1 MNEALLKLDKVS
13 AFYGNLKAVD
23 EVDLAIRPG
32 ELMCVIGPNGAGK
45 TSLLKA
51 ISRTLTTVSGT
62 VTFLGQ
68 PTNRASAQ
76 QLVSKGLIH
85 VPEGR
90 QVFAM
95 MSVEENLRV
104 GGYARRDQDLGSDL
118 ETVFNL
124 FPRLRERRSQM
135 AISLSGGEQQ
145 MLAIGRALMG
155 RPKVL
160 MLDEPSMGLAPV
172 IIKEIYK
179 EIRRLKETG
188 ITILLVEQ
196 NAKLALDV
204 ADHALIISAG
214 RTRFAGP
221 AEVVRRDRSAQSLI
235 FGH

>member
-1 MNEALLKLDKVS
+1 MSEVLLKLERVC
-13 AFYGNLKAVD
+13 AYHGNLQAVRD
-23 EVDLAIRPG
+23 IDLEIRAG

-51 ISRTLTTVSGT
+51 ISRTLAA
-62 VTFLGQ
+62 VTGSITYLGQ
-68 PTNRASAQ
+68 ATANFSPQ
-76 QLVSKGLIH
+76 QLVSKGLVH

-95 MSVEENLRV
+95 MTVEDNLRV
-104 GGYARRDQDLGSDL
+104 GGYSHRGSDL
-118 ETVFNL
+118 HAELDAVYDL

-172 IIKEIYK
+172 VIREIYK
-179 EIRRLKETG
+179 EIRRLKESG

-196 NAKLALDV
+196 NARLALNV
-204 ADHALIISAG
+204 ADHALVISAG
-214 RTRFAGP
+214 QAKFSGT
-221 AEVVRRDRSAQSLI
+221 AEAILRDTSAQGLI